1 MNFASVEYLLFFLI
15 VFLIYW
21 SLGSKGKNV
30 QNAIIVISSLVFYG
44 WWDYRFLGLLLLT
57 VISTFVAGKCVHKSD
72 RRTTQTIV
80 LATTILL
87 NIGVLAYFKY
97 YNFFVESFVDAFT
110 LFGVEL
116 SVSILKIILPIGIS
130 FYTFT
135 ALSYIIDV
143 FKKKISATNDI
154 LAYSA
159 YVMFFPSILCGPIS
173 RAQHQLPQYFEK
185 RYFDYD
191 KAVCGIRS
199 VLLGAV
205 MKLCLADRLGVYVD
219 AVYANIGNHSGTTL
233 LFASILYSVQIYADF
248 AGYSMMAIGFG
259 RFLGIDLPVNF
270 RRPYFAKTV
279 TEFWRRW
286 HISLTTWFRDYI
298 YFSLGGNR
306 VGKFRWALNIM
317 IVFIV
322 SGLWH
327 GAAYTFLIW
336 GALHG
341 LIMIIERFL
350 YGDKLK
356 HLADKLSIINILRMC
371 LTFVLVTFVWIFFRL
386 PSLPDAIAVITKI
399 FINVGPLWYDTNTLM
414 LAFIAFAIVACVDIC
429 EEFDLNIRLWRSK
442 YPLVRYS
449 IVVILISY
457 IILFGVLNGGSFIYF
472 QF

>member
-1 MNFASVEYLLFFLI
+1 M
-15 VFLIYW
+15 
-21 SLGSKGKNV
+21 
-30 QNAIIVISSLVFYG
+30 
-44 WWDYRFLGLLLLT
+44 T

-259 RFLGIDLPVNF
+259 RLLGIDLPVNF

-442 YPLVRYS
+442 YALVRYS